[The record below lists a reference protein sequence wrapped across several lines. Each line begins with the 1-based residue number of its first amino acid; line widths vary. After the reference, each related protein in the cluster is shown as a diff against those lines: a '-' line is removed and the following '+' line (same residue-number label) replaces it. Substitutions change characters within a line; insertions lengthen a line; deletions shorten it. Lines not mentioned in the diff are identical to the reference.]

1 MSTAEAMKEWAGY
14 VAKFND
20 GASHERKTK
29 MKTSENTV
37 LVVREHPTDTDYLR
51 WTVQTLGGEIVEDRL
66 TYGQAV
72 SRRDELIAEAAG
84 E

>member
-1 MSTAEAMKEWAGY
+1 
-14 VAKFND
+14 
-20 GASHERKTK
+20 

-66 TYGQAV
+66 TYAQAV